1 MKPLLALFFSVLCTA
16 CSSLPDSKM
25 TPDQVLNAGVFEY
38 QPGLVDVGEAQVLAL
53 DPAMEAF
60 LDAHIADTRNR
71 NKQLRQLLQAIVD
84 SESFGLVYDTTTR
97 TAAETFA
104 ARRGNCISFTN
115 MFVAMARHV
124 GLDVSFQQ
132 VAIPTL
138 WQQQG
143 DLFILNGHINV
154 HVNVNYATEHVV
166 DFDIEDFKSVY
177 EREVVDDER
186 AYAHYY
192 NNIAVQYLQ
201 DKQFDKA
208 YAHFY
213 RGLQNDATFTPLWI
227 NLGTL
232 YKRAGYLDL
241 AEASYLRALQMESG
255 NLVVIS
261 NLALLETVRGNTERA
276 ENYRQRAHYHRMRN
290 PYYRAH
296 VARSDMLA
304 GNFDAAVAHLKF
316 ALRKVPIEDSFH
328 FMLAVAY
335 QQQGLDDRAQRH
347 FARAEELSDTS
358 EQQLRYQ
365 RKREMLLSVR

>member
-1 MKPLLALFFSVLCTA
+1 MKPLLALFFLVLCAA
-16 CSSLPDSKM
+16 CSSLPDSKL
-25 TPDQVLNAGVFEY
+25 TSEQVLNAGVFEY
-38 QPGLVDVGEAQVLAL
+38 QPALVDVDETQVLAL
-53 DPAMEAF
+53 NPAMESF
-60 LDAHIADTRNR
+60 LDTHISDTGNR
-71 NKQLRQLLQAIVD
+71 NKQLRQLLHAIVD
-84 SESFGLVYDTTTR
+84 SESFGLIYDTTTR

-104 ARRGNCISFTN
+104 ERRGNCISFTN

-154 HVNVNYATEHVV
+154 HVNVNYAMEHVV
-166 DFDIEDFKSVY
+166 DFDIGDFKSVY
-177 EREVVDDER
+177 EREIVNDER
-186 AYAHYY
+186 ALAHYY
-192 NNIAVQYLQ
+192 NNIAVQHLQ
-201 DKQFDKA
+201 DKDYDKA
-208 YAHFY
+208 YAYFH
-213 RGLQNDATFTPLWI
+213 RGLKNDESFTPLWI

-241 AEASYLRALQMESG
+241 SEASYLQALQLEKG

-261 NLALLETVRGNTERA
+261 NLALLETVRGNSGKA
-276 ENYRQRAHYHRMRN
+276 EVYRERAHYHRMRN

-296 VARSDMLA
+296 LARNEMLA
-304 GNFDAAVAHLKF
+304 GDFTGAVDHLQY
-316 ALRKVPIEDSFH
+316 AIRKVPVEDSFH

-335 QQQGLDDRAQRH
+335 QKQGESDRALRH
-347 FARAEELSDTS
+347 FAKAEELSETS

-365 RKREMLLSVR
+365 RKRQLLLSAR